1 MVNRIEQFMVD
12 EHHRTRERVR
22 GLRELSPEAMAYEV
36 EQAIRQGRMSTLRD
50 ELDYQENVK
59 LWRATKAT
67 ATIAGAAVVFAA
79 AFMAL
84 VWVFQR

>member
-1 MVNRIEQFMVD
+1 MVNRIEGYMVD

-50 ELDYQENVK
+50 ELDYQENMA
-59 LWRATKAT
+59 LYRAAKWSLAS
-67 ATIAGAAVVFAA
+67 AAVVAAA
-79 AFMAL
+79 AFLAL
-84 VWVFQR
+84 VWVSQR